1 MTSNMEFRLMLSK
14 NADTII
20 QNNQNIAIGNCS
32 DVVQIRQPF
41 VLPNNPY
48 MVQNVLDKILP
59 TETSDLKSNFLN
71 DYFYNAAKFNPV
83 INNSPQ

>member
-1 MTSNMEFRLMLSK
+1 MSSNMDFRLLLSK

-20 QNNQNIAIGNCS
+20 RNNQNIAAGNCS
-32 DVVQIRQPF
+32 DIIQVRQPF

-71 DYFYNAAKFNPV
+71 DYFYNAAKFTPV
-83 INNSPQ
+83 IYTNTQ